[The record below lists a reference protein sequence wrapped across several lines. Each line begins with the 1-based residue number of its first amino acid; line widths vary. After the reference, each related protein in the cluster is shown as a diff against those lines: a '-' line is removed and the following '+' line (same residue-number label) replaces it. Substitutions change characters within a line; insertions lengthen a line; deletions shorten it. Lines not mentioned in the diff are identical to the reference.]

1 MIRYQMITFSA
12 FLKVMFEIQ
21 ISYNIID
28 MITIMDITGINQ
40 KL

>member
-1 MIRYQMITFSA
+1 MIRYQVITFSA

-28 MITIMDITGINQ
+28 NDHYHGY
-40 KL
+40 KRD

>member
-1 MIRYQMITFSA
+1 MIRYQVITFSA

-28 MITIMDITGINQ
+28 NDHYQGLIRNY
-40 KL
+40 KK